1 MKIAIL
7 RSSFQNDVF
16 VRNEYA
22 ELIQRLEDECHAE
35 IKIIGDESVETCHG
49 ASLQSLPDVF
59 MIATGGVENLFKRI
73 WTMID
78 VETCHGASLRKNVT
92 MIADGRNN
100 SLAAALEILTYLG
113 NVGVEG
119 KILHGTNDEIV
130 SAVVET
136 FQETSLQGQ
145 IGLFGK
151 PSDWLIASGV
161 DRAFLRQHYGIE
173 TIDIDLQRLIDGI
186 KTVSKTEAEE
196 VSQAMLKRAKAVKE
210 PSDADMLEAA
220 KAYLAIKHICQE
232 ERLDAMTI
240 RCFDIVKTCG
250 TTSCLALA
258 LLNDEG
264 IVAGCEGDMQ
274 TLMSMYLAKRL
285 CGEVAFMANPSQLT
299 DQSSMLAHCTI
310 PLTMCAETVVR
321 SHFESGIGVA
331 IQGLLPLTD
340 YTLFKWGGPKLDR
353 FFVAEAQAIEAPYS
367 DHFCRTQ
374 ITLDVNLKPY
384 LLQHSIGNHHV
395 IIRGRHADEIRQFM
409 LANGVSERISK
420 REVSSVEVIAIKTT
434 PVGRQ

>member
-1 MKIAIL
+1 MKIIIL
-7 RSSFQNDVF
+7 RSSFQTDEF
-16 VRNEYA
+16 VRTEYA
-22 ELIQRLEDECHAE
+22 ELIQRLENDCHAV
-35 IKIIGDESVETCHG
+35 INIIGDEMVETVH
-49 ASLQSLPDVF
+49 APSLQTTIPDAF

-73 WTMID
+73 WSAID
-78 VETCHGASLRKNVT
+78 VETMCGPSHQKTVT

-113 NVGVEG
+113 NIGVEG
-119 KILHGTNDEIV
+119 KILHGTNDEIM
-130 SAVVET
+130 SAVVEMYGR
-136 FQETSLQGQ
+136 TSLQGR
-145 IGLFGK
+145 IGLFGQ

-161 DRAFLRQHYGIE
+161 DRDYLRQQYGIE
-173 TIDIDLQRLIDGI
+173 TVDIDLQRLIDGI
-186 KTVSKTEAEE
+186 KVVPQTEAEE
-196 VSQAMLKRAKAVKE
+196 VAQTMVKCSKAVKE
-210 PSDADMLEAA
+210 PSDTDMLEAA
-220 KAYLAIKHICQE
+220 KAYLAIKRICQE

-240 RCFDIVKTCG
+240 RCFDIVKACG

-310 PLTMCAETVVR
+310 PLTMCNETVVR

-331 IQGLLPLTD
+331 IQGVLPLND

-353 FFVAEAQAIEAPYS
+353 YFVTEAQAIEAPYS

-395 IIRGRHADEIRQFM
+395 IIRGRHADAIRRFM
-409 LANGVSERISK
+409 QSNGVQN
-420 REVSSVEVIAIKTT
+420 V
-434 PVGRQ
+434 

>member
-1 MKIAIL
+1 MNLIIL
-7 RSSFQNDVF
+7 RSSFQTDEF
-16 VRNEYA
+16 VRTEYID
-22 ELIQRLEDECHAE
+22 LIQRLENECHAE
-35 IKIIGDESVETCHG
+35 IQIIGDEMVETVH
-49 ASLQSLPDVF
+49 APSLQKTLSDAV

-73 WTMID
+73 WSAID
-78 VETCHGASLRKNVT
+78 VEMMCSPHHPTTVT
-92 MIADGRNN
+92 LIADGRNN

-113 NVGVEG
+113 NNGMEG
-119 KILHGTNDEIV
+119 RIVHGTNKEIV
-130 SAVVET
+130 STLFET
-136 FQETSLQGQ
+136 QGIASLQGR
-145 IGLFGK
+145 IGLFGQ

-161 DRAFLRQHYGIE
+161 DRDFLLQRYGME
-173 TIDIDLQRLIDGI
+173 TVDIDLKRLIEGI
-186 KTVSKTEAEE
+186 KTIPQSEA
-196 VSQAMLKRAKAVKE
+196 VQVAQTMVKRAKAIKE

-220 KAYLAIKHICQE
+220 KAYLAIKKICQE

-240 RCFDIVKTCG
+240 RCFDIVKVCG

-274 TLMSMYLAKRL
+274 TLMSMFLAKRL

-310 PLTMCAETVVR
+310 PLTMCNETIVR

-340 YTLFKWGGPKLDR
+340 YTLFKWGGPQLDR
-353 FFVAEAQAIEAPYS
+353 YFVTEAKAIETPYS
-367 DHFCRTQ
+367 NHFCRTQ
-374 ITLDVNLKPY
+374 ITLNVNLKPY

-395 IIRGRHADEIRQFM
+395 IIRGRHAEEIRRFM
-409 LANGVSERISK
+409 SINSVSEC
-420 REVSSVEVIAIKTT
+420 
-434 PVGRQ
+434 

>member
-1 MKIAIL
+1 MKILIL
-7 RSSFQNDVF
+7 RSSFQTDDF
-16 VRNEYA
+16 VRIEYA
-22 ELIQRLEDECHAE
+22 ELIQRLKQKCHAE
-35 IKIIGDESVETCHG
+35 INIIGDESVEKRLI
-49 ASLQSLPDVF
+49 ASLQTLPDAF

-73 WTMID
+73 WEAID
-78 VETCHGASLRKNVT
+78 VEMTCSPHRTKIVT

-113 NVGVEG
+113 NNGMEG
-119 KILHGTNDEIV
+119 RIVHGTNDEIV
-130 SAVVET
+130 STLVET
-136 FQETSLQGQ
+136 YSRTSLQGR
-145 IGLFGK
+145 IGLFGQ

-161 DRAFLRQHYGIE
+161 DRDFLRQRYGIE
-173 TIDIDLQRLIDGI
+173 TIDIDLKRVEEGI
-186 KTVSKTEAEE
+186 KNASKDEAEKIA
-196 VSQAMLKRAKAVKE
+196 QAMLKRAKALRE
-210 PSDADMLEAA
+210 PSSADMIEAA
-220 KAYLAIKHICQE
+220 KAYLAIKRICQE

-274 TLMSMYLAKRL
+274 TLLSMFLAKRL
-285 CGEVAFMANPSQLT
+285 CGEAAFMANPSQLT
-299 DQSSMLAHCTI
+299 DETSMLAHCTI
-310 PLTMCAETVVR
+310 PLTMCDETVVR

-353 FFVAEAQAIEAPYS
+353 YFVTEAKAIETPYS
-367 DHFCRTQ
+367 NHFCRTQ
-374 ITLDVNLKPY
+374 ITLNVNLKPY

-395 IIRGRHADEIRQFM
+395 IIRGRHADVIKAFM
-409 LANGVSERISK
+409 QAN
-420 REVSSVEVIAIKTT
+420 EVSKC
-434 PVGRQ
+434 

>member
-1 MKIAIL
+1 MKTLIL
-7 RSSFQNDVF
+7 RSSLQTDDF

-22 ELIQRLEDECHAE
+22 ELIGRLENECHAE
-35 IKIIGDESVETCHG
+35 IQILGDENVETRLI
-49 ASLQSLPDVF
+49 ASLQNIPDAF

-78 VETCHGASLRKNVT
+78 VETVCTPSLRKTVT

-113 NVGVEG
+113 NEGVEG
-119 KILHGTNDEIV
+119 RIVHGTNDEIV
-130 SAVVET
+130 ET
-136 FQETSLQGQ
+136 LRATSPLSGLR
-145 IGLFGK
+145 IGLFGQ

-161 DRAFLRQHYGIE
+161 DRDFLRRRYGV
-173 TIDIDLQRLIDGI
+173 TTLDIDLQRLIDGI
-186 KTVSKTEAEE
+186 KAVPQAEADK
-196 VSQAMLKRAKAVKE
+196 VSQGILQRARGVKE
-210 PSDADMLEAA
+210 PSPADLLEAA
-220 KAYLAIKHICQE
+220 KAYLAIKQICKE

-240 RCFDIVKTCG
+240 RCFDIIKTCG

-264 IVAGCEGDMQ
+264 LVAGCEGDMQ
-274 TLMSMYLAKRL
+274 TLMSMLLVRRV
-285 CGEVAFMANPSQLT
+285 CGEKAFMANPSILS
-299 DQSSMLAHCTI
+299 DGSAMLAHCTI
-310 PLTMCAETVVR
+310 PLGMCDEISLR

-331 IQGLLPLTD
+331 IQGVLPLTD
-340 YTLFKWGGPKLDR
+340 YTLFKWGGPTLDR
-353 FFVAEAQAIEAPYS
+353 YFVAEAKALEAPYS

-395 IIRGRHADEIRQFM
+395 VIRGRHGE
-409 LANGVSERISK
+409 
-420 REVSSVEVIAIKTT
+420 AIKAAMARLSLVSQRIDR
-434 PVGRQ
+434 VGP

>member
-1 MKIAIL
+1 MKITIL
-7 RSSFQNDVF
+7 RSSFQTDEF

-22 ELIQRLEDECHAE
+22 DLIHRLENECYAE
-35 IKIIGDESVETCHG
+35 IKIIGDESVETHG
-49 ASLQSLPDVF
+49 RVSLQALPDAF

-73 WTMID
+73 WSSID
-78 VETCHGASLRKNVT
+78 VEMMCGLTHKKTVT

-113 NVGVEG
+113 NIGVEG
-119 KILHGTNDEIV
+119 KILHGTNDEIM

-136 FQETSLQGQ
+136 YGRTSLQGR
-145 IGLFGK
+145 IGLFGQ

-161 DRAFLRQHYGIE
+161 DRDYLLQQYGIE
-173 TIDIDLQRLIDGI
+173 TVDIDLQRLIDSI
-186 KTVSKTEAEE
+186 KVMPQTEAEE
-196 VSQAMLKRAKAVKE
+196 VAQTMLKRAKAVKE
-210 PSDADMLEAA
+210 PSDTDMLEAA
-220 KAYLAIKHICQE
+220 KAYLAIKRICQE

-240 RCFDIVKTCG
+240 RCFDIVKVCG

-299 DQSSMLAHCTI
+299 DETSMLAHCTI
-310 PLTMCAETVVR
+310 PLTMCNETVVR

-331 IQGLLPLTD
+331 IQGVLPLTD

-353 FFVAEAQAIEAPYS
+353 YFVTEAQAIEAPYS
-367 DHFCRTQ
+367 NHFCRTQ

-395 IIRGRHADEIRQFM
+395 IIRGRHADEIHRFM
-409 LANGVSERISK
+409 QEIKVSEL
-420 REVSSVEVIAIKTT
+420 
-434 PVGRQ
+434 

>member
-1 MKIAIL
+1 MKITIL
-7 RSSFQNDVF
+7 RSSFQNDTF

-22 ELIQRLEDECHAE
+22 ELIQRLENDCNAE
-35 IKIIGDESVETCHG
+35 INIIGDENVETVCTP
-49 ASLQSLPDVF
+49 SLQKMLPDAF

-73 WTMID
+73 WSAID
-78 VETCHGASLRKNVT
+78 VETMCGPSRQKTLT

-113 NVGVEG
+113 NIGVEG
-119 KILHGTNDEIV
+119 KVLHGTNDEIV
-130 SAVVET
+130 SAIVET
-136 FQETSLQGQ
+136 VCTPSLQGR
-145 IGLFGK
+145 IGLFGQ

-161 DRAFLRQHYGIE
+161 DRDYLRQRYGIE

-186 KTVSKTEAEE
+186 KTIAPTEAEK
-196 VSQAMLKRAKAVKE
+196 VAQAMVKRAKAVKE
-210 PSDADMLEAA
+210 PTSTDMLEAA
-220 KAYLAIKHICQE
+220 KAYLAIKRICQE
-232 ERLDAMTI
+232 EHLDAMTI
-240 RCFDIVKTCG
+240 RCFDIVKACG

-285 CGEVAFMANPSQLT
+285 CGEAAFMANPSNLT
-299 DQSSMLAHCTI
+299 DETSMLAHCTI
-310 PLTMCAETVVR
+310 PLSMCDETVVR

-340 YTLFKWGGPKLDR
+340 YTLLKWGGPKLNR
-353 FFVAEAQAIEAPYS
+353 YFVTEARAIEAPYS
-367 DHFCRTQ
+367 NHFCRTQ
-374 ITLDVNLKPY
+374 ITLNVNLKPY

-409 LANGVSERISK
+409 LANGVSEG
-420 REVSSVEVIAIKTT
+420 IAE
-434 PVGRQ
+434 